1 MIRVFLASSMGT
13 VVFFLA
19 ILSIM
24 LIYSLMLSDVDE
36 KTYQYGMLRALG
48 FKNKNLMALIS
59 MQSFSFSVPGLLGG
73 LLVAYFLNL
82 IVRYMI
88 FIYAENT
95 TNYDLSQGSII
106 LGVMLGI
113 FLPIISNIILIQRA
127 LSKNLRVSLDLYHRS
142 VNELTVS
149 IKRLEEMGLSV
160 N

>member
-1 MIRVFLASSMGT
+1 M
-13 VVFFLA
+13 
-19 ILSIM
+19 
-24 LIYSLMLSDVDE
+24 
-36 KTYQYGMLRALG
+36 
-48 FKNKNLMALIS
+48 
-59 MQSFSFSVPGLLGG
+59 PGLLGG

-95 TNYDLSQGSII
+95 TNYDLSSGSII

-113 FLPIISNIILIQRA
+113 FLPIISNIIPIQRA
-127 LSKNLRVSLDLYHRS
+127 LSKNLRMSLDLYHRS

>member
-1 MIRVFLASSMGT
+1 MGT

-19 ILSIM
+19 ILSVM

-88 FIYAENT
+88 FIYAQNT
-95 TNYDLSQGSII
+95 TNYDLS
-106 LGVMLGI
+106 
-113 FLPIISNIILIQRA
+113 
-127 LSKNLRVSLDLYHRS
+127 
-142 VNELTVS
+142 
-149 IKRLEEMGLSV
+149 
-160 N
+160 